1 MPTDL
6 QRELVTVFA
15 DFDAARDRLTELTY
29 VAYVAI
35 VLERVLKET
44 SRIEFGEAIRAS
56 RGWK

>member
-6 QRELVTVFA
+6 QRELVSTFENL
-15 DFDAARDRLTELTY
+15 DGARERLSGLGY
-29 VAYVAI
+29 VAYIAI

-44 SRIEFGEAIRAS
+44 ARIEFGEAIRAA

>member
-6 QRELVTVFA
+6 QRELVSTFENL
-15 DFDAARDRLTELTY
+15 DGARERLSGLAY
-29 VAYVAI
+29 VAFIAI

-44 SRIEFGEAIRAS
+44 ARLGFGEAIRAS